1 MVMLSRSPLLL
12 LIVFLVVNPLPG
24 IYAREDYSLL
34 VGGDDARPRQKKLND
49 VFNANPNLKEALA
62 AVGLL
67 VEFGEDTKELPIPQ
81 AVGRIV
87 KFLQANPDK
96 AAAAAGLAVTSYLLY
111 RSLRLANDVRLFF
124 DDFEELQG
132 HFNTFINAKVPKL
145 EKIFTK
151 ILTLKDTGSVGD
163 SQEFLRRAETV
174 LFQFYK
180 EVDDVLDKVHE
191 LIRQAERSQWDA
203 KFTAAVSFTVA
214 TVAGIAAS
222 PVVPVAGLLFKFS
235 MVGTACLG
243 TTAGAL
249 SLMNVHHCKHALREM
264 EKLKTELKELKNYV
278 WNVMFDSL
286 NV

>member
-24 IYAREDYSLL
+24 IYAREDYSLR
-34 VGGDDARPRQKKLND
+34 VGGDARDRQKKLND

-62 AVGLL
+62 AGLL

-111 RSLRLANDVRLFF
+111 RSLQLANDVRLFF

-174 LFQFYK
+174 LLQFYK
-180 EVDDVLDKVHE
+180 EVDDVLDKVYE

-264 EKLKTELKELKNYV
+264 EKLKTELKALKNYV
-278 WNVMFDSL
+278 WNMMVDSL

>member
-24 IYAREDYSLL
+24 IYAREDYSLR
-34 VGGDDARPRQKKLND
+34 VGGDARDRQKKLND

-62 AVGLL
+62 AGLL

-111 RSLRLANDVRLFF
+111 RSLQLANDVRLFF

-174 LFQFYK
+174 LLQFYK
-180 EVDDVLDKVHE
+180 EVDDVLDKVYE

-264 EKLKTELKELKNYV
+264 EKFKTELKELKNYV
-278 WNVMFDSL
+278 WNMIVDSL
-286 NV
+286 DV